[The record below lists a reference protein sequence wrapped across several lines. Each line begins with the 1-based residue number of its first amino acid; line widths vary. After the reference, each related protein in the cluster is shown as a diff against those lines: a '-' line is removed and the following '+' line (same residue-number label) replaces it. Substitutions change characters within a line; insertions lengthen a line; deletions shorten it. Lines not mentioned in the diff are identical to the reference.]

1 MLEVALFEVWLDV
14 LAGLDAGALVE
25 VLDELPD
32 EVPDESLDEALD
44 AAPVAAALAPAPSLP
59 LPLAESEAA
68 SAAVLPTAASLVLL
82 VPPALLRKSV
92 TYHPEPLSWKPAAV
106 TCFS

>member
-1 MLEVALFEVWLDV
+1 VLEVELFEVLLEALLDV
-14 LAGLDAGALVE
+14 LAGLDAGALFE
-25 VLDELPD
+25 VFD
-32 EVPDESLDEALD
+32 EVLD
-44 AAPVAAALAPAPSLP
+44 AAPVDTALAAEPSLP
-59 LPLAESEAA
+59 LPLAASDAAEPLPAAA

-82 VPPALLRKSV
+82 VPPALFRKSV